1 MTMSG
6 DVLDWPFPSG
16 PHGTPPPLYAT
27 LRRDRPVCPVRMPSG
42 EVMWLLTRREEICA
56 IAGDHRRFTR
66 NLTYP
71 GAPRIAGEDFN
82 SVPGGIFNLDPPD
95 HTRIRTILAPY
106 YTRSA
111 VTRYAEVIRT
121 LACGLLDE
129 LAAGPNPVDLMT
141 GFAEPLALRFNCD
154 MLRIPLEL
162 RSRYLE
168 CFRTQ
173 TSQTADGATIAD
185 ATAQISALARTVVE
199 THDGTVTAGHPIGA
213 LLAARRE
220 GTISEEE
227 LIGTIDYLMVTG
239 VDPLISPTGTFV
251 VTVLRHPGHRHG
263 LAADPERW
271 PATIE
276 ELLRY
281 HHNGYLSNP
290 RVATQDVILHGQTIR
305 AGQAVITPFLA
316 ACWDPAAYPKP
327 AKFDPG
333 RKTDGSLT
341 FGHGAHYCL
350 GSSLARLYL
359 NIALRELFT
368 RLPTLALAIAI
379 DDIPWDEDILFTR
392 PALLPVTW

>member
-1 MTMSG
+1 MFS
-6 DVLDWPFPSG
+6 DVLDWPFPAGS
-16 PHGTPPPLYAT
+16 HGTPPPLYAT

-42 EVMWLLTRREEICA
+42 EVMWLLTRREDICA
-56 IAGDHRRFTR
+56 VATDHRRFTR

-82 SVPGGIFNLDPPD
+82 SVVGGIFNLDPPD

-106 YTRSA
+106 YTRAA
-111 VTRYAEVIRT
+111 VTRYADAIHA
-121 LACGLLDE
+121 LAHSLVDDLTT
-129 LAAGPNPVDLMT
+129 GPNPADLMT
-141 GFAEPLALRFNCD
+141 GYAEPLALRFNCD
-154 MLRIPLEL
+154 MLGIPVEL
-162 RSRYLE
+162 RTRYLE

-173 TSQTADGATIAD
+173 TSQTAGHAAIAD
-185 ATAQISALARTVVE
+185 ATAQISALARTVVDA
-199 THDGTVTAGHPIGA
+199 HDGSARAEHPIGA
-213 LLAARRE
+213 LLTAHRE

-227 LIGTIDYLMVTG
+227 LIGTVDYLMVTG

-251 VTVLRHPGHRHG
+251 VTVLRHPGHHNR
-263 LAADPERW
+263 LTADPDRW

-290 RVATQDVILHGQTIR
+290 RVATQDITLHGQTIR
-305 AGQAVITPFLA
+305 TGQAVITPFLA

-327 AKFDPG
+327 AKFDPS
-333 RKTDGSLT
+333 RPTDGSLT

-359 NIALRELFT
+359 DIALRKLFT
-368 RLPTLALAIAI
+368 RLPTLALAIAV

>member
-1 MTMSG
+1 MSA
-6 DVLDWPFPSG
+6 DILDWPLPPG
-16 PHGTPPPLYAT
+16 PHGTPPPLYET
-27 LRRDRPVCPVRMPSG
+27 LRRKRPVCPVRMPSG
-42 EVMWLLTRREEICA
+42 EVMWLLTRREDICA
-56 IAGDHRRFTR
+56 VATDHHRFTR

-82 SVPGGIFNLDPPD
+82 SVKGGIFNLDPPD
-95 HTRIRTILAPY
+95 HTRIRTILTPY
-106 YTRSA
+106 YTRAA
-111 VTRYAEVIRT
+111 VTRYAGTIRA
-121 LACGLLDE
+121 LAHALLDE
-129 LAAGPNPVDLMT
+129 MIQGPNPADLMT
-141 GFAEPLALRFNCD
+141 GYAEPLALRFNCD
-154 MLRIPLEL
+154 MLRIPLAL
-162 RSRYLE
+162 RTRYLD

-185 ATAQISALARTVVE
+185 ATAQISALARTVLD
-199 THDGTVTAGHPIGA
+199 THDGTATAEHPIGA
-213 LLAARRE
+213 LLTAHRE

-227 LIGTIDYLMVTG
+227 LIGTVDYLMVTG

-251 VTVLRHPGHRHG
+251 VTVLRHPRYHHG
-263 LAADPERW
+263 LAADPDRW

-290 RVATQDVILHGQTIR
+290 RVATEDITLHGQTIH

-316 ACWDPAAYPKP
+316 ACWDPDRYPKP

-333 RKTDGSLT
+333 RSTDGSLT

-359 NIALRELFT
+359 DIALRELFT
-368 RLPTLALAIAI
+368 RLPDLALAV
-379 DDIPWDEDILFTR
+379 DDIPWDENILFTR